1 MDYRTIRLRFTAPK
15 PPPYFIGSQIR
26 GAMGFA
32 LKHVVCINP
41 SRQCE
46 GCFAAE
52 NCLYYDW
59 YEKRGVYH
67 PYRLEIELGRPYYN
81 VKLYLFGE
89 ATQKLPYVVSALHRM
104 LTVTGLGRQRETVA
118 SYELFVDDVRA
129 NDAAGHITVPDLSPR
144 TIEPTQPPAP
154 PRLRL
159 RLNTPLR
166 LKYNNRFVRSM
177 EHLHLHTIV
186 HSIHQRYLQLSGA
199 PAAKLGYRVEGQI
212 RDRFGT
218 FEDLTRYSTRN
229 KGKLQIGGMV
239 GEMIVEGI
247 DDRSYGLLKLGEIIG
262 AGKQTVFGLGKIQV
276 DII

>member
-1 MDYRTIRLRFTAPK
+1 
-15 PPPYFIGSQIR
+15 
-26 GAMGFA
+26 
-32 LKHVVCINP
+32 
-41 SRQCE
+41 
-46 GCFAAE
+46 
-52 NCLYYDW
+52 
-59 YEKRGVYH
+59 
-67 PYRLEIELGRPYYN
+67 
-81 VKLYLFGE
+81 
-89 ATQKLPYVVSALHRM
+89 M

-129 NDAAGHITVPDLSPR
+129 NDAAGHITVPDLAPR
-144 TIEPTQPPAP
+144 TIEPTRPPAP
-154 PRLRL
+154 ALLRL
-159 RLNTPLR
+159 RLYRPLR
-166 LKYNNRFVRSM
+166 LKYNNRFVRTM

-199 PAAKLGYRVEGQI
+199 PAARLGYRVEGQL

-229 KGKLQIGGMV
+229 KGTLQVGGMI